1 MRKSYLGKLNYGI
14 WGICIALS
22 LILSGCATVYNP
34 VTEREETTLIGEK
47 SEIQIGKEAAISLE
61 KQYGVVKNSNFQPR
75 LNTIGGKI
83 AKMSGRS
90 HLPYTFKILKTDD
103 VNALALPGGP
113 VYITEGLLKEVE
125 TESQLACVLGH
136 EVGHICAR
144 HSVKRIEAQFGY
156 SLLYSILL
164 QGEQEDIQNLANMA
178 FNLTSL
184 GYSRSDE
191 FQADE
196 LGVTYAYRAGYNPY
210 GMAEFLKILKK
221 SYKRNPSH
229 IETFF
234 STHPHVDDRIDRA
247 EKLAAQIK

>member
-1 MRKSYLGKLNYGI
+1 MKKLKLYLLVLTPVL
-14 WGICIALS
+14 CASFLT
-22 LILSGCATVYNP
+22 GCATVYNP
-34 VTEREETTLIGEK
+34 VTEKEETTLISEK
-47 SEIQIGKEAAISLE
+47 SEIQIGKEAATSLE
-61 KQYGVVKNSNFQPR
+61 KQYGVVKKSNFQPR
-75 LNTIGGKI
+75 LNKIGKKI
-83 AKMSGRS
+83 AKSSGRP

-113 VYITEGLLKEVE
+113 VYVTEGLLKEVE

-156 SLLYSILL
+156 NLLYSLL
-164 QGEQEDIQNLANMA
+164 LRGEKEDIQNLANMA

-210 GMAEFLKILKK
+210 GMAGFLKILKK
-221 SYKRNPSH
+221 NYKRNPSH

-247 EKLAAQIK
+247 EKLAAQTK